1 MTFRAWSSVDSIIFE
16 GGHSR
21 KKRRRQD
28 TSDLAPH
35 IGTGSR
41 YKGLNAVQAVIL
53 KSLPD
58 FSTAYMT
65 DSIFLD
71 AVMSAFFVPISSRF
85 LL

>member
-1 MTFRAWSSVDSIIFE
+1 MTFRAWSSVDSVIFE

-41 YKGLNAVQAVIL
+41 YKGLNAVQATIL

>member
-1 MTFRAWSSVDSIIFE
+1 MTFRAWSSVDSVIFE

-21 KKRRRQD
+21 KRERRQN

-41 YKGLNAVQAVIL
+41 YKGLNVVQAASL

-71 AVMSAFFVPISSRF
+71 AVMRAFFVPISSRF
-85 LL
+85 RL

>member
-1 MTFRAWSSVDSIIFE
+1 MTFRAWSSVDSVIFE

-21 KKRRRQD
+21 KKRRRQN
-28 TSDLAPH
+28 TSDLTPH

-41 YKGLNAVQAVIL
+41 YKGLNAVQAAIL

-71 AVMSAFFVPISSRF
+71 AVMRAFFVPISSRF